1 MIEPPTMNRTG
12 ENPSRAGA
20 DLGDTGGAPAHATLR
35 CNLDGLMSDVS
46 SADQA
51 ARALLFACQAHHRL
65 EDRLGPS
72 NPERGVGLPAL
83 EFLAIELTDAAER
96 ILGHVGDVL
105 DYVRKA
111 EADAAPCP
119 GSETESAS
127 DDRD

>member
-1 MIEPPTMNRTG
+1 MNGTS
-12 ENPSRAGA
+12 ESPSRARA
-20 DLGDTGGAPAHATLR
+20 YLGDVAGAAAHSAPY

-72 NPERGVGLPAL
+72 NPERAVGLPAL
-83 EFLAIELTDAAER
+83 EFLALELTDAAER

-105 DYVRKA
+105 DYVRK
-111 EADAAPCP
+111 E
-119 GSETESAS
+119 
-127 DDRD
+127 R